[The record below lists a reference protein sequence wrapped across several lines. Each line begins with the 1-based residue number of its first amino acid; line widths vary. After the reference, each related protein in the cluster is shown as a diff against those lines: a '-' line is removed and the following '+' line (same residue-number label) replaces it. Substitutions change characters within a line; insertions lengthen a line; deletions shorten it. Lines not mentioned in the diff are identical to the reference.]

1 MTSASAFHFESLV
14 WDWPIAIY
22 LFLIGISAGL
32 VTLAIL
38 LRRFPPEAGGSDSTL
53 LRTTL
58 VLGPGAIILGL
69 LILVFH
75 LTRPWTFWKLMFHYS
90 FTSVMSMGVML
101 FQLYM
106 VVLVLWLA
114 KIFEKEVIA
123 LQQRFVPRL
132 TIVSKLLTLITPF
145 HRALET
151 LMLVLAADHVIQ
163 QEEAFRDA
171 VRAAIPYAE
180 SGKLVTFGIVPDLPE
195 TGYGYIRR
203 GNVTPGEGDSVA
215 FDVAQFVEKPNL
227 ETAQAYVAS
236 GEYYWNSGMFLFRAG
251 RYLEELRKYRP
262 DILSAC
268 EKAMAVVDPDLDF
281 IRVDEEAFLACPEE
295 SIDYAVMERTADA
308 VVVPMDA
315 GWSDVGS
322 WSSLWE
328 ISAHTPEG
336 NVHHGDVISHK
347 TENSYVYAESGLVTT
362 VGVKDLVVV
371 QTKDAVLIADRNAV
385 QDVKKVVEKI
395 KADGRHEHHI
405 HREVYRPWGK
415 YDSIDAGDRYHV
427 KRITVKPGEGL
438 SVQMHHHRAEHWVV
452 VAGTAKVTIDGEVKL
467 LGENESIYIPLGATH
482 CLENPGKI
490 PLDLIEVRSGSYLEE
505 DDIVRFQDRYGRV

>member
-1 MTSASAFHFESLV
+1 MAQSKLYPV
-14 WDWPIAIY
+14 
-22 LFLIGISAGL
+22 
-32 VTLAIL
+32 VM
-38 LRRFPPEAGGSDSTL
+38 AGGSGSRLWPLSRVLYPKQFLCLKGDLTMLQTTICRLNGVECESPVVICNEQHRFIVAEQ
-53 LRTTL
+53 LRQLNKLTEN
-58 VLGPGAIILGL
+58 IILEPAGRN
-69 LILVFH
+69 
-75 LTRPWTFWKLMFHYS
+75 TAP
-90 FTSVMSMGVML
+90 
-101 FQLYM
+101 
-106 VVLVLWLA
+106 A
-114 KIFEKEVIA
+114 IA
-123 LQQRFVPRL
+123 LA
-132 TIVSKLLTLITPF
+132 
-145 HRALET
+145 ALAAKRHSPESDP
-151 LMLVLAADHVIQ
+151 LMLVLAADHVIAD
-163 QEEAFRDA
+163 EDAFRAA
-171 VRAAIPYAE
+171 VCNAMPYAE
-180 SGKLVTFGIVPDLPE
+180 AGKLVTFGIVPDLPE

-203 GNVTPGEGDSVA
+203 GEVSAGEQDMVA
-215 FDVAQFVEKPNL
+215 FEVAQFVEKPNL

-251 RYLEELRKYRP
+251 RYLEELKKYRP
-262 DILSAC
+262 DILDAC
-268 EKAMAVVDPDLDF
+268 EKAMSAVDPDLDF

-295 SIDYAVMERTADA
+295 SVDYAVMERTADA

-328 ISAHTPEG
+328 ISAHTAEG
-336 NVHHGDVISHK
+336 NVCHGDVINHK

-385 QDVKKVVEKI
+385 QDVKKVVEQI
-395 KADGRHEHHI
+395 KADGRHEHRV

-415 YDSIDAGDRYHV
+415 YDSIDAGDRYQV

-452 VAGTAKVTIDGEVKL
+452 VAGTAKVTIDGDIKL

-505 DDIVRFQDRYGRV
+505 DDVVRFADRYGRV

>member
-1 MTSASAFHFESLV
+1 GE
-14 WDWPIAIY
+14 
-22 LFLIGISAGL
+22 
-32 VTLAIL
+32 
-38 LRRFPPEAGGSDSTL
+38 DSN
-53 LRTTL
+53 
-58 VLGPGAIILGL
+58 L
-69 LILVFH
+69 LIL
-75 LTRPWTFWKLMFHYS
+75 S
-90 FTSVMSMGVML
+90 
-101 FQLYM
+101 
-106 VVLVLWLA
+106 
-114 KIFEKEVIA
+114 
-123 LQQRFVPRL
+123 
-132 TIVSKLLTLITPF
+132 
-145 HRALET
+145 
-151 LMLVLAADHVIQ
+151 ADHIINNND
-163 QEEAFRDA
+163 EFCDA
-171 VRAAIPYAE
+171 VNNSIIL
-180 SGKLVTFGIVPDLPE
+180 SDKGNLVTYGIVPTKPE
-195 TGYGYIRR
+195 TGYGYILR
-203 GNVTPGEGDSVA
+203 GDLLSSTDQRTA
-215 FDVAQFVEKPNL
+215 FKVERFVEKPNL

-251 RYLEELRKYRP
+251 RYLEELKKYRP
-262 DILSAC
+262 DILDAC
-268 EKAMAVVDPDLDF
+268 EKAMSAVDPDLDF

-295 SIDYAVMERTADA
+295 SVDYAVMERTADA

-328 ISAHTPEG
+328 ISAHTAEG
-336 NVHHGDVISHK
+336 NVCHGDVINHK

-385 QDVKKVVEKI
+385 QDVKKVVEQI
-395 KADGRHEHHI
+395 KADGRHEHRV

-415 YDSIDAGDRYHV
+415 YDSIDAGDRYQV

-452 VAGTAKVTIDGEVKL
+452 VAGTAKVTIDGDIKL

-505 DDIVRFQDRYGRV
+505 DDVVRLSDRYGRI

>member
-1 MTSASAFHFESLV
+1 MSQT
-14 WDWPIAIY
+14 
-22 LFLIGISAGL
+22 
-32 VTLAIL
+32 TLY
-38 LRRFPPEAGGSDSTL
+38 PVVMAGGSGSRLWPLSRVLYPKQFLCLKGDLTMLQTTVNRLQGVECESPVVICNEQHRFIVAEQ
-53 LRTTL
+53 LRQLNKLTEN
-58 VLGPGAIILGL
+58 IILEPAGRNTAPSHCPGGAGGKTQQPGL
-69 LILVFH
+69 RSADAG
-75 LTRPWTFWKLMFHYS
+75 TGGRPRHS
-90 FTSVMSMGVML
+90 AG
-101 FQLYM
+101 
-106 VVLVLWLA
+106 
-114 KIFEKEVIA
+114 
-123 LQQRFVPRL
+123 RGVPRRSAGGHSL
-132 TIVSKLLTLITPF
+132 RRKRQAGDL
-145 HRALET
+145 R
-151 LMLVLAADHVIQ
+151 
-163 QEEAFRDA
+163 
-171 VRAAIPYAE
+171 
-180 SGKLVTFGIVPDLPE
+180 IVPDLPE

-203 GNVTPGEGDSVA
+203 GSVTPGEGDSVA

-251 RYLEELRKYRP
+251 RYLEELQKYRP

-268 EKAMAVVDPDLDF
+268 EKAMNVVDPDLDF
-281 IRVDEEAFLACPEE
+281 IRVDEAAFLACPEE

-415 YDSIDAGDRYHV
+415 YDSIDAGERYQV

-490 PLDLIEVRSGSYLEE
+490 PLDLIEVRSGAYLEE